1 MTLIKSISGI
11 RGTIGGAAGDNLTPN
26 DIVSFTGAF
35 ASLIK
40 HKHDKPVLIVGRDG
54 RNSGPMVQSFVCQTL
69 VAMGIDVLDA
79 GLTTTPSLEMAI
91 IKEEAQ
97 GGIMITA
104 SHNPMHWNAL
114 KFMNEAGEFIDAKT
128 GEELLNKS
136 NGPIIYNLYDNL
148 GTITPYKKSISDHIN
163 SILRLKLVDVALVR
177 KRKYKIV
184 VDAIN
189 STGSIAI
196 PQLLE
201 KMGCQCILINGDI
214 NGVFDHNP
222 EPLPEHITGLTAA
235 VIEHKAD
242 LGIIV
247 DPDVDRLAF
256 VCENGEAFGEEYTLV
271 SVADY
276 ITSKQ
281 KGNTVSNLSSTQ
293 ALKDITI
300 SNGGEY
306 SASAVGEVNVVTRM
320 KAVSAI
326 IGGEGNGGIIY
337 PALHY
342 GRDALVGIALFLTQ
356 LAEFKKPVS
365 LLRAKYPN
373 YEISKNKIE
382 LKSKN
387 HMDLIFKKLKEQ
399 YAKHKINSED
409 GLRIDLDKDWVHLR
423 QSNTEPIIR
432 IYAESV
438 SKVVAD
444 HLAKKLIDDIQD
456 IQKELK

>member
-1 MTLIKSISGI
+1 LTLIKSISGI
-11 RGTIGGAAGDNLTPN
+11 RGTIGGAAGDNLTPA
-26 DIVSFTGAF
+26 DIVSFTAAF

-40 HKHDKPVLIVGRDG
+40 HKHDKPVLMVGRDG
-54 RNSGPMVQSFVCQTL
+54 RNSGPMVQAFVCQTL

-91 IKEEAQ
+91 IKEHVQ

-128 GEELLNKS
+128 GEDLLNKC
-136 NGPIIYNLYDNL
+136 NEPIIYNLYDSL
-148 GTITPYKKSISDHIN
+148 GSVKPYKKSITDHIN
-163 SILRLKLVDVALVR
+163 TILRLKMVDVDQVR
-177 KRKYKIV
+177 KRKFKIV

-189 STGSIAI
+189 SSGSIAI
-196 PQLLE
+196 PLLLE
-201 KMGCQCILINGDI
+201 KMGCQCILINGEI

-222 EPLPEHITGLTAA
+222 EPLPEHLTGLTAA
-235 VIEHKAD
+235 VLKNKAD

-256 VCENGEAFGEEYTLV
+256 VCENGESFGEEYTLV
-271 SVADY
+271 AVADY
-276 ITSKQ
+276 VTSKQ
-281 KGNTVSNLSSTQ
+281 RGNTVSNLSSTQ

-300 SNGGEY
+300 KNGGEY
-306 SASAVGEVNVVTRM
+306 YASAVGEVNVVTQM
-320 KAVSAI
+320 KAVNAI
-326 IGGEGNGGIIY
+326 IGGEGNGGVIY
-337 PALHY
+337 PTLHY
-342 GRDALVGIALFLTQ
+342 GRDALAGIALFLTQ

-382 LKSKN
+382 LKSKT
-387 HMDLIFKKLKEQ
+387 HMDTIFKKLKEK
-399 YAKHKINSED
+399 YANHKLNSED
-409 GLRIDLDKDWVHLR
+409 GLRIDLDRDWVHLR

-432 IYAESV
+432 IYAESA

-444 HLAKKLIDDIQD
+444 HLAKKLIGDIHD